1 MVGEN
6 IQRTVLPNGIRVL
19 SEYVDSVY
27 SVSLGFWMLAGSQ
40 DEDAAENG
48 IAHLLEHMVFKG
60 TRKRSAFAI
69 AHEIESLGGNI
80 NAFTSRNVT
89 CYHVQLLHE
98 HLAKGID
105 VLADLVLNGR
115 FDRNEMDKEK
125 GVITEEIREIEDT
138 PHDLIHDL
146 FNLQIFPDQAIGRPI
161 QGTIES
167 VNGIQIADLKR
178 FIRKNYTAG
187 RLVIAAAGRV
197 DHEHLVRL
205 VTKYCSEMPNGG
217 MVPEK
222 ESIPVAV
229 DARRI
234 ITKPINQTH
243 IVLGRRIFGQSDPRR
258 YQLGLLNMILS
269 GGMTSRLFHNIR
281 ERYGFVYE
289 VYSFS
294 DLFMNEGLFGIYA
307 GVEKNK
313 LSTIVGKIYREL
325 EALYCKPIPARELK
339 KAKQQSKGG
348 LVLSMENT
356 NARMSNLAKMEI
368 YENRIFTL
376 AELLEIIDAISGEEL
391 QKLAGYLFDSTTF
404 IETIIQPAEA

>member
-1 MVGEN
+1 
-6 IQRTVLPNGIRVL
+6 
-19 SEYVDSVY
+19 
-27 SVSLGFWMLAGSQ
+27 ML
-40 DEDAAENG
+40 
-48 IAHLLEHMVFKG
+48 
-60 TRKRSAFAI
+60 
-69 AHEIESLGGNI
+69 
-80 NAFTSRNVT
+80 
-89 CYHVQLLHE
+89 
-98 HLAKGID
+98 
-105 VLADLVLNGR
+105 
-115 FDRNEMDKEK
+115 
-125 GVITEEIREIEDT
+125 
-138 PHDLIHDL
+138 
-146 FNLQIFPDQAIGRPI
+146 
-161 QGTIES
+161 
-167 VNGIQIADLKR
+167 
-178 FIRKNYTAG
+178 
-187 RLVIAAAGRV
+187 
-197 DHEHLVRL
+197 
-205 VTKYCSEMPNGG
+205 
-217 MVPEK
+217 PEK
-222 ESIPVAV
+222 ESITATV
-229 DARRI
+229 DVRRI

-313 LSTIVGKIYREL
+313 LSTIVGKIYHEL
-325 EALYCKPIPARELK
+325 EALYRKPIPARELK

-368 YENRIFTL
+368 YENRIFDL

-391 QKLAGYLFDSTTF
+391 QNLAGYLFDSTTF